1 MSENMVPTHCPN
13 CGAAIT
19 EENNGQFCLYC
30 GGKLPEAVQ
39 NITNNYD
46 NRVENHY
53 HTTNVYQV
61 QAPVSKKASTK
72 VSYQL
77 PEDQRKAKINTV
89 FVTGLFIGILI
100 IISSIVS
107 KNWIFIVLGAVIALY
122 GATRKKHTNYCPSCF
137 APKDFYADR
146 CTHCNKKFQ
155 RHSKIISGGFI
166 FFSII
171 AILILI
177 ISITMQSH

>member
-89 FVTGLFIGILI
+89 FVTGLIIGILL
-100 IISSIVS
+100 IISGIIW
-107 KNWIFIVLGAVIALY
+107 KTWLFTVLGIVIGVY
-122 GATRKKHTNYCPSCF
+122 GVTRKKHTNYCPSCY
-137 APKDFYADR
+137 APKDFYADT
-146 CTHCNKKFQ
+146 CPHCNKKFQ
-155 RHSKIISGGFI
+155 KHSKVISFGFI
-166 FFSII
+166 FFTFV
-171 AILILI
+171 AILFLFIGI
-177 ISITMQSH
+177 ATQFH